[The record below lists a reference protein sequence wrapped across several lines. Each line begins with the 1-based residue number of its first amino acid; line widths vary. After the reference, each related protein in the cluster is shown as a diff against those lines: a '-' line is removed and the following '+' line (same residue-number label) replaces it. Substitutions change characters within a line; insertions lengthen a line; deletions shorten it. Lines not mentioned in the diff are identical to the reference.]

1 MKFNDTERE
10 IIFLKAVKE
19 LIDEMV
25 NFEIGNVIGCDPHSQ
40 FQFSSMTHQKF
51 FNIILVDFLSCSDKN
66 VLGEQSTYL
75 SALKS
80 VCESP
85 KFEKDNSVESLK
97 KYVTDF
103 IEWLSS
109 EVVVEKIWL
118 SSIDLE
124 TDLSIKRVEFIKIC
138 GNISKHNFSR
148 LSGVV
153 RELQNIFT
161 KNSITLTDDQALV
174 IIEEFYQWFHHDIF
188 SYHSSAI
195 AEFLNNI
202 RWGIFEYLQPEFKQ
216 SIVYDPIEGD
226 GIARYHYTYPEE
238 IKSDFAKHCYWELM
252 NDIRAK
258 PYMEKFHITEY
269 LKMRY

>member
-1 MKFNDTERE
+1 MKFNSTERE

-25 NFEIGNVIGCDPHSQ
+25 NFEIGELIGNDPHSQ
-40 FQFSSMTHQKF
+40 FQFSSMTHRKF
-51 FNIILVDFLSCSDKN
+51 FNIILVDFLSCSDKK
-66 VLGEQSTYL
+66 VIGEQSSYL

-80 VCESP
+80 ICSSP
-85 KFEKDNSVESLK
+85 KFEQNNSINNLE
-97 KYVTDF
+97 KYINEF
-103 IEWLSS
+103 SEWLEK

-118 SSIDLE
+118 PSIELE
-124 TDLSIKRVEFIKIC
+124 TDLSIQRVEFIKIC

-153 RELQNIFT
+153 KELKTIFKRNNI
-161 KNSITLTDDQALV
+161 SLDDDEALV
-174 IIEEFYQWFHHDIF
+174 IIEEFYEWFHDDIF

-202 RWGIFEYLQPEFKQ
+202 RWGIYEYLQPEFQQ
-216 SIVYDPIEGD
+216 SIGYETGDHPIK
-226 GIARYHYTYPEE
+226 YHYTYPDK
-238 IKSDFAKHCYWELM
+238 IKKGSARTCYWELM
-252 NDIRAK
+252 NDMRSK
-258 PYMEKFHITEY
+258 PYMKKFQVTEY

>member
-10 IIFLKAVKE
+10 VIFIKAVKE

-25 NFEIGNVIGCDPHSQ
+25 NLEIGNIIGSDPHSQ
-40 FQFSSMTHQKF
+40 FQFSSMTHRKF

-80 VCESP
+80 VCDSP
-85 KFEKDNSVESLK
+85 KFEQNGSIDNLK
-97 KYVTDF
+97 KCVSEF
-103 IEWLSS
+103 GEWLSK

-118 SSIDLE
+118 PSIDLE

-153 RELQNIFT
+153 RELKTIFKRNNIVL
-161 KNSITLTDDQALV
+161 SDDQALV
-174 IIEEFYQWFHHDIF
+174 IIEEFYQWFHDDIF
-188 SYHSSAI
+188 TYHSSAI

-202 RWGIFEYLQPEFKQ
+202 RWGIYEYLQPEFQQ
-216 SIVYDPIEGD
+216 SIVYEPSEDIT
-226 GIARYHYTYPEE
+226 RYHYTYPDE
-238 IKSDFAKHCYWELM
+238 IKTDFAKHCYWELM
-252 NDIRAK
+252 NDIRSK
-258 PYMEKFHITEY
+258 PYMKKFHVTEY